1 MTIKLNDTQLVII
14 NRAIANG
21 NVIGAYNHNTFSCTP
36 RAYTMAVSGLIKNGV
51 VETVSGLKGSARD
64 GDYAVDDDRRL
75 FLTKAFLASFFG
87 SDADAAP
94 AEKKAEKAPKAPKA
108 TKAAAKVVAPVETP
122 KELDDEAIDEEAAA
136 ARGSIVA
143 PSYREGYAKLRE
155 VGGSGQGCND
165 GVDQFLRSRFMFK
178 LNGKGRDRLD
188 IIALVEFAVA
198 NNVWSDAWDA
208 LNNGQKRMNIANAM
222 RRAIANGARLE
233 KGGLKAPKVAKAA

>member
-14 NRAIANG
+14 TRALNNG
-21 NVIGAYNHNTFSCTP
+21 NVIGAYDHNAFSCTP
-36 RAYTMAVSGLIKNGV
+36 RAYTMAVNGMIKNGI
-51 VETVSGLKGSARD
+51 VETISGLKGSARD

-75 FLTKAFLASFFG
+75 FLTAAFLKHYLGDEA
-87 SDADAAP
+87 AAP
-94 AEKKAEKAPKAPKA
+94 ATKKAEKAPKAPKA
-108 TKAAAKVVAPVETP
+108 TKAAAKAVEPVVT
-122 KELDDEAIDEEAAA
+122 DEEADEDVLDEEEVAS
-136 ARGSIVA
+136 GSIVA

-165 GVDQFLRSRFMFK
+165 GVDQFLRSRFMSK
-178 LNGKGRDRLD
+178 VNGKGRERLD
-188 IIALVEFAVA
+188 IVALVEFAID
-198 NNVWSDAWDA
+198 NNVWSDAWDR